1 MEGVTIPYD
10 ALWGAV
16 GFAIQMGVLV
26 ATLAVWGAKIDAR
39 LKAVEAHGEKV
50 DEVYPLKASF
60 EGFKSEIERRFSDM
74 KSTLDGT
81 NRKVD
86 EVHTLLLRA
95 AAVSA
100 GRAKPRRD

>member
-1 MEGVTIPYD
+1 MDGVTIPYD
-10 ALWGAV
+10 ALWAMF
-16 GFAIQMGVLV
+16 GFAAQMGVLI

-50 DEVYPLKASF
+50 EEVYPLKASF

-74 KSTLDGT
+74 KSTLDTT
-81 NRKVD
+81 NRRVE

-100 GRAKPRRD
+100 AR